1 MIDLFVFLFEY
12 FDQLQYEI
20 CLQRTL
26 IECVLRVRSCRPARS
41 RVGLHPQ
48 HIHSV
53 IYFPEAVLCYMMFLF
68 LLVILGLPLLLLEI
82 FTGEVVNIKLL

>member
-1 MIDLFVFLFEY
+1 MLALLSIFLSFELTQAKQPAAGKLERLWDSKTVIADQRAAEWVF
-12 FDQLQYEI
+12 
-20 CLQRTL
+20 TL
-26 IECVLRVRSCRPARS
+26 S
-41 RVGLHPQ
+41 
-48 HIHSV
+48 IHSV

>member
-48 HIHSV
+48 HPLSH
-53 IYFPEAVLCYMMFLF
+53 
-68 LLVILGLPLLLLEI
+68 LLPGGRPLLHDVP
-82 FTGEVVNIKLL
+82 FPSGHPRPPAAATGDLHR

>member
-1 MIDLFVFLFEY
+1 MRIKSPLV
-12 FDQLQYEI
+12 QTSAQQSGSSPSASI
-20 CLQRTL
+20 
-26 IECVLRVRSCRPARS
+26 
-41 RVGLHPQ
+41 Q
-48 HIHSV
+48 HLKYKYKYKYSV